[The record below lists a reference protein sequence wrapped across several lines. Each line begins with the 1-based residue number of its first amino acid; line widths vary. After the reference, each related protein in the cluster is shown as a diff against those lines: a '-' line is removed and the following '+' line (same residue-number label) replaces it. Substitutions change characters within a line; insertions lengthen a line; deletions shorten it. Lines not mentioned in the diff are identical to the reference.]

1 MQAAND
7 GSLRRAELFDDRTD
21 PDESGNHAGDHPE
34 AVRES
39 ASPLGD
45 FGWKPAEA
53 WAPTPPPRRDDATGF
68 LNAAFF
74 AVAEGLRHVHDFR

>member
-45 FGWKPAEA
+45 FGW
-53 WAPTPPPRRDDATGF
+53 
-68 LNAAFF
+68 
-74 AVAEGLRHVHDFR
+74 